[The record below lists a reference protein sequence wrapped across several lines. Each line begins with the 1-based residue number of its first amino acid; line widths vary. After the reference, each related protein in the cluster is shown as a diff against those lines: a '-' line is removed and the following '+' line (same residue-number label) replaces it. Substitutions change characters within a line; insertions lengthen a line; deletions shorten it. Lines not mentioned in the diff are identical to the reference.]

1 MGSSSKNKTAYGE
14 LVELPTK
21 GVMRGLAEE
30 DSSVL
35 RFLQPQRMWYARA
48 LAEVAAGRKQGHW
61 IWYVFPQMR
70 GLGVSPLG
78 HYYGLNGVADAV
90 DYLCHPVLGARYR
103 EMVAALLQHAGKKTA
118 EEVFGALDAL
128 KVWSSLTL
136 FERAGEAS
144 CGVALA
150 AFYGG
155 ERDARTLALL

>member
-14 LVELPTK
+14 LVELPTE

-48 LAEVAAGRKQGHW
+48 LAEVAAGHKQGHW
-61 IWYVFPQMR
+61 IWYIFPQMR
-70 GLGVSPLG
+70 GLGFSTLS
-78 HYYGLNGVADAV
+78 HYYGLSGVADAV
-90 DYLCHPVLGARYR
+90 DYLRHPVLGARYR
-103 EMVAALLQHAGKKTA
+103 ETVATLLQHAGKKTA
-118 EEVFGALDAL
+118 EEIFGALDAL
-128 KVWSSLTL
+128 KVRSSLTL

-155 ERDARTLALL
+155 ERDAQTLALL